1 MKNRIYLVDDEQPML
16 DGLSVSIK
24 KSFPDLEISG
34 MAKSGR
40 EALEGINR
48 TKPDILILDVRM
60 PGMSGL
66 DILREIRQT
75 LPDSI
80 IILLTAYERFDI
92 AQEAYSLGAYKY
104 LVKPLTQEQLV
115 GTIQEALSHLKLN
128 KESALRNLESREKHE
143 FARPLIE
150 AGFIYALI
158 QGNTNLEFI
167 DSSAE
172 WLGIKKNHALRG
184 HFSVLHKD
192 AESSYQ
198 QSWYSREEEK
208 RIRQEIT
215 NRLDCIIGPV
225 MGRLISIFTAGDKS
239 DDTRYAIEEA
249 LKSVGNP
256 GIKFSI
262 GTVEPMSTLRN
273 SWIKLFETIMYPRKT
288 TPYSQ
293 QSSQEEPFS
302 EEIQGILDLA
312 AAGDVNGVNAGFVR
326 WITHDGDNLDNP
338 FERSIIA
345 SVVAAFAG
353 GNAEDILKAGK
364 KQRLLNSSSGKE
376 AAEESGRMLTLSIS
390 SILDKEQSV
399 SGKNKIDKRVY
410 KILNFI
416 NESYDRQ
423 ISLEDAADKVGL
435 SPAHVSRLL
444 VSETGISFT
453 EHLSKKRIEKAC
465 QELTEGVLSIK
476 EISSLCGYPDSNY
489 FSRAFKKLMG
499 VTPSEY
505 TQKHGRPYETYN
517 Y

>member
-1 MKNRIYLVDDEQPML
+1 MRNRIYLVDDEQPML

-24 KSFPDLEISG
+24 KAFPDLEICG

-40 EALEGINR
+40 EALEGISQTR
-48 TKPDILILDVRM
+48 PDIIMLDVRM

-66 DILREIRQT
+66 DILREVRQI
-75 LPDSI
+75 LPDSMV
-80 IILLTAYERFDI
+80 ILLTAYERFDI

-104 LVKPLTQEQLV
+104 LVKPLTQELLV
-115 GTIQEALSHLKLN
+115 GTIRGALLELN
-128 KESALRNLESREKHE
+128 VGRETAKRNLESREKHE

-150 AGFIYALI
+150 TGFIYALI
-158 QGNTNLEFI
+158 GGNTDLEFI

-172 WLGIKKNHALRG
+172 WLGIKKNNALKG
-184 HFSVLHKD
+184 HFSILYKE
-192 AESSYQ
+192 AENIFRQ
-198 QSWYSREEEK
+198 LWYSREEEK

-225 MGRLISIFTAGDKS
+225 MGRLIPIFTAGEKNDE
-239 DDTRYAIEEA
+239 TQYAIEESI
-249 LKSVGNP
+249 KSMNTL
-256 GIKFSI
+256 GIKFAV

-273 SWIKLFETIMYPRKT
+273 SWLKLFEAVMYPQK
-288 TPYSQ
+288 Q
-293 QSSQEEPFS
+293 NDQLEPIN
-302 EEIQGILDLA
+302 EEIQGIIDVA
-312 AAGDVNGVNAGFVR
+312 VSGDVNGVHAGFVR
-326 WITHDGDNLDNP
+326 WITNQVDNP
-338 FERSIIA
+338 DNALERSIVT
-345 SVVAAFAG
+345 SVAAAFAG
-353 GNAEDILKAGK
+353 GSAEEILAAGK
-364 KQRLLNSSSGKE
+364 KQQLVNNAINKD
-376 AAEESGRMLTLSIS
+376 AAEEAGHLLTLSLS
-390 SILDKEQSV
+390 SILDKEKSDA
-399 SGKNKIDKRVY
+399 GKNKIDKRVY

-465 QELTEGVLSIK
+465 HELTEGMLSIK

-489 FSRAFKKLMG
+489 FSRAFKKVMG
-499 VTPSEY
+499 ITPSEY

-517 Y
+517 H